1 LRLFLFF
8 SCFLFTLQLSAQDS
22 KLAQQYFIDGEFEK
36 AAVLFEKL
44 YNGNSNADYYFDR
57 YVDCLTELEQFDL
70 AEEVLKKQIKKKPKQ
85 VQLYVTY
92 GRLFERKG
100 RSDLADE
107 QYERAIKKMPG
118 DRFKI
123 VKLANSF
130 MNNSQYELA
139 ALTFETGTKMLQDEQ
154 IFSYNQGD
162 LYRRKGE
169 PDKMIFHYLNSL
181 SGNSNRLRS
190 LQTLFQRYLEPEY
203 YEELQ
208 GQLYERIQGD
218 KEGTAYIELLSWSF
232 LQQNDYASA
241 LQQTKALDRR
251 LEENGGRPY
260 KLANIALRAGDFE
273 TAIAGFDY
281 IIQEKGRQSSFYLDA
296 KRDLLQTKR
305 LQITQNYDYTEED
318 LRSLELEYV
327 TFLDEF
333 GRSRLTADIILQFA
347 EFEALYLND
356 IDKAIPVLEDMI
368 QYPGLSSSIQADAKI
383 ALADYYLI
391 KGEIWEATLLY
402 SQVDKA
408 FAEEQVG
415 QLARYKNAR
424 LAYFNG
430 DFQWSQTQFD
440 VLKASTSKFIS
451 NDALDLSIFITDNL
465 GLDSTTT
472 ALKTFADAEL
482 LTYQNRFG
490 EANEKLD
497 SLRTAFPKHS
507 LVDDVLYL
515 EADILFKKRDYTGCS
530 KKLNQIIEDHADE
543 IRADNALFKL
553 AKMQEQQLN
562 DADAAMKNYEKLF
575 IEYSGS
581 TFAVEARKRFRQ
593 MRGDDI

>member
-1 LRLFLFF
+1 LRLFLFV
-8 SCFLFTLQLSAQDS
+8 STFLLSLQLNAQDS

-44 YNGNSNADYYFDR
+44 YGGTSNTDYYFNR
-57 YVDCLTELEQFDL
+57 YIDCLTELEQFDL
-70 AEEVLKKQIKKKPKQ
+70 AEGALKKRIKKNPKQ
-85 VQLYVTY
+85 AQLYVTY
-92 GRLFERKG
+92 GKLFERKG

-118 DRFKI
+118 DRFQI

-130 MNNSQYELA
+130 INQSQYELA
-139 ALTFETGTKMLQDEQ
+139 ALTYETGSKMLQDDQ

-181 SGNSNRLRS
+181 SGNANRLRS

-203 YEELQ
+203 FEELQ
-208 GQLYERIQGD
+208 GQLYERIQND
-218 KEGTAYIELLSWSF
+218 QEGTAYIELLSWSF

-260 KLANIALRAGDFE
+260 KLATIALQAGDFE

-281 IIQEKGRQSSFYLDA
+281 IIQEKGRKSSFYLDA

-305 LQITQNYDYTEED
+305 IQITEDYNYSNDD

-347 EFEALYLND
+347 EFQALYLND
-356 IDKAIPVLEDMI
+356 LDKAIPLLDEMI
-368 QYPGLSSSIQADAKI
+368 QYPGLPGGIQANGKI

-391 KGEIWEATLLY
+391 RGEIWEATLLY

-415 QLARYKNAR
+415 QIARYRNAR

-430 DFQWSQTQFD
+430 DFQWAQTQFD

-472 ALKTFADAEL
+472 ALQKFADAEM
-482 LTYQNRFG
+482 LTFQNKFQ

-497 SLRTAFPKHS
+497 SLRTLFPEHS
-507 LVDDVLYL
+507 LFDDVLYL
-515 EADILFKKRDYTGCS
+515 EADILFKKRDYIGSS
-530 KKLNQIIEDHADE
+530 KKLKEIVEKHPEE

-553 AKMQEQQLN
+553 AKMQETQLN
-562 DADAAMKNYEKLF
+562 DEESAKKNYEKLF